1 MHTLSLAYQHTHT
14 HTHKHTQVVI
24 KPSNLTKLRVVIVV
38 DLSQPGDVIPLLE
51 KWLKLIRQNVSAAV
65 TTMEKD
71 KKLQKAAKRL
81 HKQAKV
87 KWVENPDMENIDI
100 SPVPLLVM
108 CTKLDVLSEQSTVKR
123 KSVLNAIRYLCLCN
137 GAALVTTDHK
147 TKIQLQ
153 YVRSFLNH
161 LGFAVELKGK
171 PHLDPAQCLFIPAGA
186 DSFKILG
193 GHAGGVRW
201 SVGGA
206 CGWCRVEC
214 PRICR

>member
-1 MHTLSLAYQHTHT
+1 M
-14 HTHKHTQVVI
+14 VI

-51 KWLKLIRQNVSAAV
+51 KWLKLIRQNVSAAM

-81 HKQAKV
+81 QNQAKV
-87 KWVENPDMENIDI
+87 KWVGNPSMDNIDI

-108 CTKLDVLSEQSTVKR
+108 CTKLDVLAEQSTVKR
-123 KSVLNAIRYLCLCN
+123 KSVLNAIRYLCVCN

-161 LGFAVELKGK
+161 YGFGVELKGK
-171 PHLDPAQCLFIPAGA
+171 QHLDPAQCLFVPAGA
-186 DSFKILG
+186 DSFQTLG
-193 GHAGGVRW
+193 VPDTGVIAR
-201 SVGGA
+201 SVRPA
-206 CGWCRVEC
+206 FVVC
-214 PRICR
+214 I